1 MRILQVLHDNER
13 GGVQTLAAALEQ
25 GLSPDRYA
33 FETAYLYPRAGEPV
47 LSKLFHTVRAARRIW
62 RGDFDTLIAYQSTAS
77 ILVGVV
83 GRLRGCRLR
92 VVHQTCPPGETPA
105 FLRSIDKLVGS
116 FGLYSVNIANSTAT
130 WHEFDAYPA
139 SYRRSMLLIEHGLD
153 APSPT
158 HTREEARR
166 RFNLPQSQ
174 PILLNVGRLTAQKNQ
189 DMLIRALACLP
200 EAHLVLAGGG
210 PKDEAL
216 RSLAAT
222 LGVTDRLHMFGA
234 LSAGDVAD
242 LYIAADLFVFPSAWE
257 TFGLAAVE
265 AAMVG
270 VPMVVADLPVLR
282 EVLRVDG
289 GEPVIYVTPAD
300 LEGWIGAIQSAL
312 AAPPLPRVVAPFAR
326 AMRRKYSRERMIDNY
341 IALLEGS
348 PRHDRSERAGSD
360 LQATAKAH
368 TAVTENQAQP

>member
-1 MRILQVLHDNER
+1 MRILQVLHDDER

-25 GLSPDRYA
+25 GLPPHCYA
-33 FETAYLYPRAGEPV
+33 FETAYLYPRAGEPA
-47 LSKLFHTVRAARRIW
+47 LSKLFHAVRAAWRIW
-62 RGDFDTLIAYQSTAS
+62 RGDFDALIAYQSTAS
-77 ILVGVV
+77 ILVGAV
-83 GRLRGCRLR
+83 GWLGGCRLR
-92 VVHQTCPPGETPA
+92 IVHQTCPPGETPA
-105 FLRSIDKLVGS
+105 FLRSIDKLAGALG
-116 FGLYSVNIANSTAT
+116 FYSVNVANSTAT
-130 WHEFDAYPA
+130 WHEFDSYPA

-158 HTREEARR
+158 HTREAARR
-166 RFNLPQSQ
+166 RFDLPQSQ
-174 PILLNVGRLTAQKNQ
+174 PILLNVGRLSAQKNQ

-234 LSAGDVAD
+234 LSAADVAD
-242 LYIAADLFVFPSAWE
+242 LYIAADLFLFPSAWE

-270 VPMVVADLPVLR
+270 MPMVVADLPVLR

-289 GEPVIYVTPAD
+289 AEPVIYAAPTD

-312 AAPPLPRVVAPFAR
+312 AAPPRVVAPFAR

-341 IALLEGS
+341 LGLLEGS
-348 PRHDRSERAGSD
+348 PRPDRGERTGSD
-360 LQATAKAH
+360 LQAAAK
-368 TAVTENQAQP
+368 QAQP